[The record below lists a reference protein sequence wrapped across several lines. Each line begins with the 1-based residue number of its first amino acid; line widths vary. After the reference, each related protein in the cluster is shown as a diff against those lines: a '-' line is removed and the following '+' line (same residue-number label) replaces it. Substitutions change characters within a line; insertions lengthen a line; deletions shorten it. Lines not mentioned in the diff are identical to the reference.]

1 MLKRGFLVLF
11 LCMGGAALADDCIA
25 YKLKPRV
32 FIDVPNW
39 EKQVV
44 QPNQPMNLWHG
55 NVVATMVDNY
65 DIIADIT
72 PVEDGFCVGLKTVN
86 ATVGYDNFLVKID
99 MRHVPNS
106 CAYNAVLAHEQ
117 KHINTYL
124 SVIDDFKADLQQS
137 IFSAADSVMPVFV
150 KEKDDFDRAVDM
162 LNDELQS
169 HPDLILVKQKIKAAE
184 EIRNKDIDKQ
194 EDGRQLSVCFE

>member
-1 MLKRGFLVLF
+1 
-11 LCMGGAALADDCIA
+11 
-25 YKLKPRV
+25 
-32 FIDVPNW
+32 
-39 EKQVV
+39 
-44 QPNQPMNLWHG
+44 
-55 NVVATMVDNY
+55 
-65 DIIADIT
+65 
-72 PVEDGFCVGLKTVN
+72 
-86 ATVGYDNFLVKID
+86 